1 MNVIGYARVSSRG
14 QSYEIQEDEIKRF
27 CKLKDYELVRLFAD
41 KKSGKNMDRTE
52 FKIMMDMLNNGNPSN
67 IEAIVTY
74 KLDRIGRSIRDL
86 INFTDWLDKNNIG
99 FISIS
104 NNINTTTKEGRFY
117 FYLMSSIAEYEREL
131 IMERTE
137 AGRKKFVEDGG
148 KLGRKEIKLSINE
161 IRRQIAEGV
170 PITTIAKR
178 MKVNRNTI
186 YKRLNDYNDALL
198 RGEVKEYI
206 DPNKKSSTT

>member
-1 MNVIGYARVSSRG
+1 M
-14 QSYEIQEDEIKRF
+14 E
-27 CKLKDYELVRLFAD
+27 
-41 KKSGKNMDRTE
+41 
-52 FKIMMDMLNNGNPSN
+52 MLDNGNPSN

-74 KLDRIGRSIRDL
+74 KLDRIGRSLRDL
-86 INFTDWLDKNNIG
+86 VNFTDWLEKNNIG
-99 FISIS
+99 FVSIS

-137 AGRKKFVEDGG
+137 AGRKKFIEDGG

-161 IRRQIAEGV
+161 IRRQIAEGT

-198 RGEVKEYI
+198 RGDVKEYI
-206 DPNKKSSTT
+206 DPNKKP